1 MENDQPR
8 DSLLPANSTE
18 SANKVAEEYLTPR
31 RDPVQQRSR
40 QRAQQIIDVTGEL
53 LERVGFDDLN
63 TTLIA
68 KEVGISVGTLYHYFP
83 NKHAI
88 LYAMGLR
95 WLDGIEVILDQIS
108 KWPLEELPLE
118 EAVDQLIALNF
129 KVYKKQKAIL
139 TLVQAMF
146 SVPEL
151 RELDMQ
157 HDDLVISRMAVVF
170 KRLGI
175 QKHITERERIARFY
189 LEMTH
194 SLFLVL
200 VNQSGERAKRT
211 LSDLKLMAYTLLAQH
226 HREPVTHPTRFPWD
240 D

>member
-1 MENDQPR
+1 MESDQPR
-8 DSLLPANSTE
+8 GNLP
-18 SANKVAEEYLTPR
+18 SANKKAEEYLTPR

-95 WLDGIEVILDQIS
+95 WLDGIEAILGQID
-108 KWPLEELPLE
+108 KWPLEELLLE
-118 EAVDQLIALNF
+118 DAVDRLITLNF

-157 HDDLVISRMAVVF
+157 HDELIISRMALVF

-175 QKHITERERIARFY
+175 HKHITERERLARFY

-200 VNQSGERAKRT
+200 VNQTGERAKRT

-226 HREPVTHPTRFPWD
+226 HKELVDLPTRFPWD
-240 D
+240 T